1 MRNAMRR
8 CSVLLSAQS
17 LSTRPAEMKFSFCS
31 LVCFLTLI
39 QATAASAGNACPNAT
54 DPITYNSGEDARLF
68 YNRSTHENENNFF
81 GYRGFINLSLFAFIK
96 KNQSEGTCSGPSKEI
111 CLKGKTEF
119 KTWNQSLLIINIF
132 NVTVNDSGLYAVW
145 TSFSGV
151 FSQDDKTEKCLQV
164 IHLKI
169 NGNSSETSSSPT
181 PHSTPQSTQVYS
193 SSTTSSGASNS
204 PRALRTYNNLVL
216 MISTITTTV
225 TMSVNPSIW
234 FFQFIKSRKIF

>member
-1 MRNAMRR
+1 MCNAMRR
-8 CSVLLSAQS
+8 CSVLLSAES

-39 QATAASAGNACPNAT
+39 QATAASAGNACPNST

-151 FSQDDKTEKCLQV
+151 FSQDDKTEKCFQV

>member
-39 QATAASAGNACPNAT
+39 QARVASAGNACPNST
-54 DPITYNSGEDARLF
+54 DPIIHNSGEDARLF
-68 YNRSTHENENNFF
+68 YKRSNHESEKEFS
-81 GYRGFINLSLFAFIK
+81 GYRAFVNSSLFAYLT
-96 KNQSEGTCSGPSKEI
+96 KNESEGTCSGSLREV

-119 KTWNQSLLIINIF
+119 KKWNQSLLIIKIF
-132 NVTVNDSGLYAVW
+132 DVTVNDSGLYAVW
-145 TSFSGV
+145 TSFSGITPH
-151 FSQDDKTEKCLQV
+151 DDKTEKCLQV

-169 NGNSSETSSSPT
+169 KETNSSPT
-181 PHSTPQSTQVYS
+181 PHSTPQSTLVYS

-204 PRALRTYNNLVL
+204 LRALQTCNNLVW
-216 MISTITTTV
+216 MISTITATV
-225 TMSVNPSIW
+225 RMSVNPSTG
-234 FFQFIKSRKIF
+234 FFHL